1 MAAPRWIPQQETARA
16 PLKVFFLVTEDWYFW
31 SHRLPLAR
39 EAKARGFDVGVLTRV
54 AEYEG
59 KLLAEGFRIFPIGL
73 RRERMN
79 PVAELR
85 AIAEIY
91 TIYQC
96 ERPAIVHQVGVKPVI
111 YGSIAARLAGV
122 RHVVNALG
130 GLGYVFSS
138 GSARARILRPLVRTL
153 LPYLVNR
160 SGSQL
165 ILQTEQDRKILEES
179 GVDPRHVVVIRGAG
193 VDMRLFRPV
202 PESASAE
209 ALVVLPARM
218 LWDKGVGDFV
228 TACELLR
235 ARGVRGRFALVGA
248 PDAGNPASI
257 EVARLNAWSQTGV
270 VEWWGRADD
279 MPAVL
284 GKASVV
290 CLPTV
295 YGEGVP
301 KVLIEAAAAGRAIV
315 TTNLS
320 GCRDVV
326 RDWDNGLLVPPH
338 NPEALAD
345 ALQRLIED
353 PSMRRRMGERG
364 RAIAESG
371 FAVEHVVEQ
380 TFEVYERLLMKSK
393 V

>member
-1 MAAPRWIPQQETARA
+1 MAAPRRVPQQKTVPT
-16 PLKVFFLVTEDWYFW
+16 PLKVLFLVTEDWYFW

-39 EAKARGFDVGVLTRV
+39 EAKARGFDVGILTRV
-54 AEYEG
+54 TGYERN
-59 KLLAEGFRIFPIGL
+59 LRSEGFRIFPIAL

-79 PVAELR
+79 PLAELR

-91 TIYQC
+91 RIYRC
-96 ERPAIVHQVGVKPVI
+96 ERPTIVHQVGMKPVI
-111 YGSIAARLAGV
+111 YGSIAARLTGV

-130 GLGYVFSS
+130 GLGYIFSS
-138 GSARARILRPLVRTL
+138 SSLRARILRPLVRAV
-153 LPYLVNR
+153 LPRLVNR
-160 SGSQL
+160 AGSQL
-165 ILQTEQDRKILEES
+165 ILQTDQDRKVLEEG
-179 GVDPRHVVVIRGAG
+179 GVDPSRVAVIRGAG
-193 VDMRLFRPV
+193 VDMRLFRPS
-202 PESASAE
+202 PEPASAE

-228 TACELLR
+228 AACELLR
-235 ARGVRGRFALVGA
+235 GRGVRGRFALVGA
-248 PDAGNPASI
+248 PDAGNPSSI
-257 EVARLNAWSQTGV
+257 EIARLDSWSHAGV
-270 VEWWGRADD
+270 VEWWGHADD

-284 GKASVV
+284 AKASVV

-315 TTNLS
+315 ATDLP

-326 RDWDNGLLVPPH
+326 RDRDNGLLVLPR

-345 ALQRLIED
+345 ALQTLIED

-371 FAVEHVVEQ
+371 FNVEHVVEQ
-380 TFEVYERLLMKSK
+380 TFQVYERLLMQAKA
-393 V
+393 